1 MTASHALLK
10 ERLSRGVLAFPAT
23 AFKADLSLDLASFE
37 AHVADL
43 AAARP
48 CALVP
53 AGGAGE
59 LFSLDA
65 EEHAAVIAASVRHA
79 GGIPV
84 VAGIGGGMM
93 QACAMARAAAKAG
106 ADALLV
112 LPPYLVAGEQEGLA
126 RHVRH
131 ICAATDLP
139 VIVYSRDN
147 AIFSAA
153 TVLRLAETCPT
164 LLGLKDGTGDFEM
177 LLELKLGAGDRLL
190 LVNGVPT
197 AEILAAQTFAIGITA
212 YSSAV
217 FAFWPAM
224 ARDFYASI
232 ESGDAAVRDR
242 LLREFYLPLTAIR
255 RRRRGYAVAI
265 VKAGLD
271 AMGRPA
277 GPVRPP
283 LVDLAS
289 EDRQMLVDL
298 VARNRARLEASRS
311 A

>member
-1 MTASHALLK
+1 MTAPHALLK
-10 ERLSRGVLAFPAT
+10 ERLTRGVLAFPAT
-23 AFKADLSLDLASFE
+23 AFKADLSLDLAAFE
-37 AHVADL
+37 GHVADL
-43 AAARP
+43 AAAGP

-65 EEHAAVIAASVRHA
+65 EEHAAVIDASVRHA
-79 GGIPV
+79 AGVPV
-84 VAGIGGGMM
+84 VAGIGGGIA
-93 QACAMARAAAKAG
+93 QACAMARTAAKAG

-112 LPPYLVAGEQEGLA
+112 LPPYLVAAEQEGLA
-126 RHVRH
+126 QHVRG

-139 VIVYSRDN
+139 VVVYSRDN
-147 AIFSAA
+147 AIFTAA
-153 TVLRLAETCPT
+153 TVLRLTETCPN
-164 LLGLKDGTGDFEM
+164 LIGLKDGTGDFEM

-190 LVNGVPT
+190 LINGVPT
-197 AEILAAQTFAIGITA
+197 AEILAAQTFAVGITA

-224 ARDFYASI
+224 ARAFYASVQ
-232 ESGDAAVRDR
+232 SGDAAARDS
-242 LLREFYLPLTAIR
+242 LLRGFYLPLIAIR

-271 AMGRPA
+271 AMGRSA
-277 GPVRPP
+277 GSVRPP
-283 LVDLAS
+283 LVDLAA
-289 EDRQMLVDL
+289 EEKHMLIDL
-298 VARNRARLEASRS
+298 IERNRALVERS